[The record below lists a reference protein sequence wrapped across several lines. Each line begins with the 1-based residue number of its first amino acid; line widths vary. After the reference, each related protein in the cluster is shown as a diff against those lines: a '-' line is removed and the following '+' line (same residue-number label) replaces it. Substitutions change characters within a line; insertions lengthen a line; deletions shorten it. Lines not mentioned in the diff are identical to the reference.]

1 MDSIE
6 VSSHG
11 SATPRSPPLATIESG
26 SEATEESVP
35 SAAKDTHL
43 MVSGSGTS
51 KPDGEANWLPRYR
64 VEIAFGRMQWG

>member
-26 SEATEESVP
+26 SEETDESVLGLQ
-35 SAAKDTHL
+35 KTVRQ
-43 MVSGSGTS
+43 MSGTCGGLFFD
-51 KPDGEANWLPRYR
+51 KW
-64 VEIAFGRMQWG
+64 